1 MLTDVVFLLPILNI
15 LGYSYNTTAMF
26 TKSQYK
32 IGKNIIKKW
41 DLHIDK
47 VQLSQGYRATMRREF
62 NFKGYLHY
70 KMITSQN
77 VPLEVQVKN
86 IFFL

>member
-26 TKSQYK
+26 TKSQYN

-47 VQLSQGYRATMRREF
+47 VQLSDSLTL
-62 NFKGYLHY
+62 KV
-70 KMITSQN
+70 TSTT
-77 VPLEVQVKN
+77 K
-86 IFFL
+86 